1 MEQIRMVYKLEIYVP
16 TDHADA
22 VKRAVAG
29 AGAGKLGNYDSCIWE
44 TAGRGQFRPL
54 AGSAPYLAAREN
66 SRPSRKPNWK

>member
-29 AGAGKLGNYDSCIWE
+29 AGAGAVSQAASI
-44 TAGRGQFRPL
+44 AAIL
-54 AGSAPYLAAREN
+54 AG
-66 SRPSRKPNWK
+66 